1 MNSLLRKITKKIQ
14 QTFNCEYRKFK
25 GVILPPVEMRL
36 MGEKFY
42 NDQFYLDSS
51 LREGDRFASRLKVNG
66 NTVLLEIGC
75 SSGRSVIGLIEKV
88 GRIKRYVGV
97 DANLRNATW
106 CNKYIASRYDFCE
119 FHYIDLWHILFN
131 PNGSLKV
138 DENFKLNFET
148 GTFDIL
154 YLQSVLPNSVD
165 WEIRIFAREYF
176 RLLKPGGILF
186 LTTFIEENVPDMT
199 ENPENYVMKCTYP
212 RQIVRFEKNFFLK
225 MFTDAGFLVDS
236 YEQGTEVDYQSAVYF
251 KKPQVRS

>member
-1 MNSLLRKITKKIQ
+1 MSSLLRKVIKKFQ
-14 QTFNCEYRKFK
+14 RTFSCEYRKYK
-25 GVILPPVEMRL
+25 GIILPPIEMRL

-51 LREGDRFASRLKVNG
+51 LREGERFVNKLKVNAD
-66 NTVLLEIGC
+66 TVLMEIGC

-97 DANLRNATW
+97 DANLRNVKW
-106 CNKYIASRYDFCE
+106 CNQYIARKHDFCE

-131 PNGSLKV
+131 PNGSLKL
-138 DENFKLNFET
+138 DENFKLDFKENS
-148 GTFDIL
+148 FDIL

-176 RLLKPGGILF
+176 RLLKPGGTLF
-186 LTTFIEENVPDMT
+186 LTTFIEENVPEMT
-199 ENPENYVMKCTYP
+199 ENPVGYIMKCTYP

-225 MFTDAGFLVDS
+225 MFTDAGFVLDT
-236 YEQGTEVDYQSAVYF
+236 YEQGTEVDFQSAVYF
-251 KKPQVRS
+251 KKPL